1 MSVYAISY
9 RPRKTDDSKA
19 LRKAIEAYEN
29 VHPLETYWYVFSNK
43 SASDIYEDLRQ
54 HVDNDDSILVYEVR
68 SK

>member
-9 RPRKTDDSKA
+9 DLSKTRDSKA

-29 VHPLETYWYVFSNK
+29 VHPLESYWYIFSNE

-54 HVDNDDSILVYEVR
+54 HMDNDDSIMVYEVR
-68 SK
+68 ST